1 MNYHGLRDVDGSGNQ
16 ISWGSALTS
25 RMTSKSIQKLHY
37 CGFQLLFRYV
47 LYYSVLLL
55 TKLYF
60 KHVQWIIKRQSTCHN
75 CLYMSTAGS
84 GGGGG
89 GTQSSL
95 CCIDCKID
103 YRDVKFEMRVPA
115 VDLTVKWFLRCSP
128 NMLQWTALITVMVI
142 TSFKY
147 ILAYK

>member
-1 MNYHGLRDVDGSGNQ
+1 MWMAVEIKSVGGLHWPQEWLPNPSKNCITVDFNCYSD
-16 ISWGSALTS
+16 
-25 RMTSKSIQKLHY
+25 Y
-37 CGFQLLFRYV
+37 CGFQLLSRSV

-60 KHVQWIIKRQSTCHN
+60 KQHVQWIIKRQN
-75 CLYMSTAGS
+75 NMSQLFIYVHCWGW
-84 GGGGG
+84 G

>member
-37 CGFQLLFRYV
+37 CGFQLLFRSV

-60 KHVQWIIKRQSTCHN
+60 KQHVQWIIKRQN
-75 CLYMSTAGS
+75 NMSQLFIYVHCWEW
-84 GGGGG
+84 GGG

-115 VDLTVKWFLRCSP
+115 VDLTVK
-128 NMLQWTALITVMVI
+128 
-142 TSFKY
+142 
-147 ILAYK
+147 

>member
-89 GTQSSL
+89 TQSSL

-115 VDLTVKWFLRCSP
+115 VDLTVK
-128 NMLQWTALITVMVI
+128 
-142 TSFKY
+142 
-147 ILAYK
+147 

>member
-37 CGFQLLFRYV
+37 CGFQLLFRSV

-60 KHVQWIIKRQSTCHN
+60 KHVQWIIKRQN
-75 CLYMSTAGS
+75 NMSQLFIYVHCWEW
-84 GGGGG
+84 GG

>member
-1 MNYHGLRDVDGSGNQ
+1 MWMAVEIKSVGGLHWPQEWLPNPSKNCITVDFNCYSD
-16 ISWGSALTS
+16 
-25 RMTSKSIQKLHY
+25 Y
-37 CGFQLLFRYV
+37 CGFQLLFRSV

-89 GTQSSL
+89 TQSSL

-103 YRDVKFEMRVPA
+103 YRDVKFEMIVPA

-142 TSFKY
+142 TS
-147 ILAYK
+147 L

>member
-1 MNYHGLRDVDGSGNQ
+1 MDNKKTEQHVTTVY
-16 ISWGSALTS
+16 I
-25 RMTSKSIQKLHY
+25 
-37 CGFQLLFRYV
+37 CPLLGV
-47 LYYSVLLL
+47 
-55 TKLYF
+55 
-60 KHVQWIIKRQSTCHN
+60 
-75 CLYMSTAGS
+75 
-84 GGGGG
+84 GG

-115 VDLTVKWFLRCSP
+115 VDLTVKWFLKCSP